1 MNNVH
6 KSLAR
11 SGIDS
16 EILST
21 QYPCHSGEIS
31 AKLNLK
37 FGHICRDY
45 ACSITKGARS

>member
-11 SGIDS
+11 SGIDG
-16 EILST
+16 EILSIRV
-21 QYPCHSGEIS
+21 SGEIS
-31 AKLNLK
+31 AKLNVK